1 MPQNIKRKEVTEN
14 LENQVTTNVKSDD
27 LIPMNMV
34 ANSLND
40 IARSSSS
47 QSDDDL
53 SSTFIFYKVL
63 ASQ

>member
-40 IARSSSS
+40 IARSSNS